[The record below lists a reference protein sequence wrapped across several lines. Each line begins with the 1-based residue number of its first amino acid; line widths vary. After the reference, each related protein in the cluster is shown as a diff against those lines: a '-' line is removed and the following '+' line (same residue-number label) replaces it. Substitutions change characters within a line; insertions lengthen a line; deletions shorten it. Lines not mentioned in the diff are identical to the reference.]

1 MHVHTVDIFL
11 LLYDDLKGL
20 PITSFFVRI
29 HINVSVDKQPEFKH

>member
-29 HINVSVDKQPEFKH
+29 NINVSVDKQPEFKH